1 MPTYDDVIA
10 RSAAL
15 NNDAGMGE
23 YTASVQYPYLNLA
36 LSELQ
41 EIFEQNDIPV
51 NQTSSPVLNVPAGV
65 TAITFEP
72 DVPVPGTDYLPDNLI
87 EIQELFSSPEGQEQW
102 TRVTKKDYLT
112 SEILPA
118 GTELSFIN
126 VWAWQEQEVRFLACN
141 QDNDVKIDMIVSLFP
156 VIDASNSG
164 DDLTVINSMTFLSYR
179 TGALVAEFI
188 AENPTRAASLNGNAV
203 LALDRTLGIS
213 TKGKQSIVYRRRPFR
228 AAWKRRGILI

>member
-1 MPTYDDVIA
+1 MTYDDVLI

-15 NNDAGMGE
+15 MNDESQTE
-23 YTASVQYPYLNLA
+23 YTSVRQLPYLNMA

-41 EIFEQNDIPV
+41 EIFQQNDIPV
-51 NQTSSPVLNVPAGV
+51 VQTSSPVLNVPAGE

-72 DVPVPGTDYLPDNLI
+72 DVPVPGVDYLPDNLV
-87 EIQELFSSPEGQEQW
+87 EIQELYSSPEGQEQW
-102 TRVTKKDYLT
+102 MRVDKRDYLT
-112 SEILPA
+112 GDILPA
-118 GTELSFIN
+118 GTELSFIR

-141 QDNDVKIDMIVSLFP
+141 QDNDVKLDILVSLFP
-156 VIDASNSG
+156 VIDSDNV
-164 DDLTVINSMTFLSYR
+164 DDELTIINSATFLSYR
-179 TGALVAEFI
+179 TAALCAEFF

-228 AAWKRRGILI
+228 ASWKRRGVLI